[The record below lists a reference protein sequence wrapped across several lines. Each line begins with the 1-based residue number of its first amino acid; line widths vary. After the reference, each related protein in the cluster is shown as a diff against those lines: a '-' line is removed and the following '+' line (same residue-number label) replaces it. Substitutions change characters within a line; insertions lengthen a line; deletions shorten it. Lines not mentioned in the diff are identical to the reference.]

1 MQKYALVTGAS
12 KGIGREI
19 AVQLAG
25 KGYHLLLVA
34 RAETE
39 LIQLS
44 GQLARQYKVRVH
56 FLSCDLSEPGAAA
69 KVSKWCVAITPSL
82 SVLINNAG
90 YGAWGNFSDL
100 GLEAQM
106 NMLQLNVNAVVEL
119 SYLLLPLLEQQ
130 ERAYV
135 LNVSSTAAYQAMP
148 TMALYAASKSFVLS
162 FSRALRYELR
172 KTNISVS
179 CLSPGPTAT
188 GFVSRAGLEALAD
201 LADKFNMSAA
211 TVADLGLKGMFNR
224 KSEII
229 PGIVN
234 KLSVF
239 GATHLPKSWIERITA
254 GLYKR

>member
-1 MQKYALVTGAS
+1 
-12 KGIGREI
+12 
-19 AVQLAG
+19 
-25 KGYHLLLVA
+25 
-34 RAETE
+34 
-39 LIQLS
+39 
-44 GQLARQYKVRVH
+44 
-56 FLSCDLSEPGAAA
+56 
-69 KVSKWCVAITPSL
+69 
-82 SVLINNAG
+82 
-90 YGAWGNFSDL
+90 
-100 GLEAQM
+100 
-106 NMLQLNVNAVVEL
+106 
-119 SYLLLPLLEQQ
+119 LLLPLLEQQ

-201 LADKFNMSAA
+201 LADKFNMSA
-211 TVADLGLKGMFNR
+211 TIVAGVGLKGMFNR

>member
-1 MQKYALVTGAS
+1 MEKYALVTGAS

-19 AVQLAG
+19 ATQLAG

-39 LIQLS
+39 LSQLT
-44 GQLARQYKVRVH
+44 GQLARQYRVKVQ
-56 FLSCDLSEPGAAA
+56 FLPCDLSEPGAAA
-69 KVSKWCVAITPSL
+69 KVSKWCGAITPSL

-90 YGAWGNFSDL
+90 YGTWGNFGDL

-119 SYLLLPLLEQQ
+119 SYLLLPLLKHQ

-211 TVADLGLKGMFNR
+211 TVASVGLKGMFNR

>member
-1 MQKYALVTGAS
+1 MDKYALVTGAS

-19 AVQLAG
+19 ASQLAE
-25 KGYHLLLVA
+25 KGYHLLLIA

-39 LIQLS
+39 LLQLS
-44 GQLARQYKVRVH
+44 AELVQQYGVKVQ

-69 KVSKWCVAITPSL
+69 KISNWCRDITPSL

-90 YGAWGNFSDL
+90 YGSWGSFNDL
-100 GLEAQM
+100 KLETQM

-119 SYLLLPLLEQQ
+119 TYLLLPVLKQQ
-130 ERAYV
+130 ESSYI

-148 TMALYAASKSFVLS
+148 TMALYAASKSFILS
-162 FSRALRYELR
+162 FSRALRYELL
-172 KTNISVS
+172 KTPVSVS

-201 LADKFNMSAA
+201 LADKFNMSPAS
-211 TVADLGLKGMFNR
+211 VARIGLKGMFNK

-229 PGIVN
+229 PGFIN
-234 KLSVF
+234 KVSVF
-239 GATHLPKSWIERITA
+239 GATHLPKSLIERITA
-254 GLYKR
+254 GLYKQ